1 MKIVEIAPQSRE
13 DQLIENLVE
22 LWKNSVRA
30 THLFFN
36 RYRYN
41 IDQTVCSR
49 SIEGRPSFVDR

>member
-30 THLFFN
+30 THLFLTQIFH
-36 RYRYN
+36 
-41 IDQTVCSR
+41 
-49 SIEGRPSFVDR
+49 